1 MLKQYQIP
9 ARCISAGRACHHHG
23 VGLVSPRTSYD
34 AKPQAHGAR
43 TAMTTP
49 GLTTAA
55 KPATRKTFTFWSGHA
70 VFYPETKMLKV
81 DGSRV
86 RLAPEVTNLL
96 LQLASGDPARTHSKR
111 VLMDALD
118 INLENTLRARAGK
131 LRRALRAG
139 SKESQTLEDPVRSE
153 YGIGYVLAK

>member
-1 MLKQYQIP
+1 
-9 ARCISAGRACHHHG
+9 
-23 VGLVSPRTSYD
+23 
-34 AKPQAHGAR
+34 
-43 TAMTTP
+43 MTTSE
-49 GLTTAA
+49 LTTAA

-131 LRRALRAG
+131 LRRALRTG
-139 SKESQTLEDPVRSE
+139 SKESQMLEDPVRSE